1 MLNMQKKLT
10 APFQV
15 LMTLPAT
22 AMGFAL
28 AVQISA
34 LSWILRTRFGFE
46 IDEIGLVWAAG
57 PLAGIFGQVITGII
71 SDKVWFWGGRRRPF
85 ILIGGVLSALSLLA
99 LPNIGVISDRLGLEG
114 IVLVALIVAL
124 TLDISINVGFNPT
137 RSLIADVTPEGDPR
151 TRGYTWMQT
160 VSGSFGVLAYFIGA
174 TAGNIFLIYSGAVL
188 VLLFTFIPP
197 FFIEEPRELA
207 AEEGEDGEAAPASTL
222 SGDLL
227 RLGQATLP
235 LWAVL
240 VYDFYV
246 LYLRFA
252 EVERTDYSIE
262 RWTAIATALLVAW
275 VIRPGR
281 KTRTVKG
288 ENVGEFQKIMA
299 AHAFSWIGVQTMFIY
314 MFAFLEVRIPTLD
327 EVGLGQVTSISFL
340 VLNLVAAILPAFVLS
355 PLATKMRRARL
366 HAICV
371 GIMALGYGAGYLVG
385 HDAMIIYAVM
395 AVLGV
400 GWAAIVSLP
409 FAIMSLRINKAR
421 MGLYMGIFN
430 LSVVLPQLVAS
441 LGVGSFLNEVEDKS
455 LAFVIAAISLAISA
469 LLWLSVKPLPESAQD
484 AHSEPDASE
493 GGGH

>member
-1 MLNMQKKLT
+1 MLDMQRKLNRT
-10 APFQV
+10 FQV

-34 LSWILRTRFGFE
+34 LSWILRTKFHFE

-85 ILIGGVLSALSLLA
+85 ILIGGGLSAVSLLA
-99 LPNIGVISDRLGLEG
+99 LPNIGVISSGLGLEG
-114 IVLVALIVAL
+114 IVLVALVVAL
-124 TLDISINVGFNPT
+124 TLDLSINVGFNPT
-137 RSLIADVTPEGDPR
+137 RSLIADVTPEGDAR

-160 VSGSFGVLAYFIGA
+160 VSGSFGVLAYFVGA
-174 TAGNIFLIYSGAVL
+174 TAGNVFLIYSGALL
-188 VLLFTFIPP
+188 VLAFTLIPP
-197 FFIEEPRELA
+197 FFIEEPKDLA
-207 AEEGEDGEAAPASTL
+207 AEEAGEAVASD
-222 SGDLL
+222 GVMADLK
-227 RLGQATLP
+227 RLAVATMP

-240 VYDFYV
+240 VYDFYA
-246 LYLRFA
+246 LYLRLA
-252 EVERTDYSIE
+252 DVERTDFAAE
-262 RWTAIATALLVAW
+262 RWMAIATALLIAW

-281 KTRTVKG
+281 KTATVLG
-288 ENVGEFQKIMA
+288 ENIGEFQKIMA

-327 EVGLGQVTSISFL
+327 GDGLGQTTSIAFL
-340 VLNLVAAILPAFVLS
+340 ILNAVAAILPALVLL
-355 PLATKMRRARL
+355 PLAKRIRRARL

-371 GIMALGYGAGYLVG
+371 GVMAAGYGAGYLFG
-385 HDAMIIYAVM
+385 HSAPAVYAVM

-409 FAIMSLRINKAR
+409 FAIMSLRISKTR

-441 LGVGSFLNEVEDKS
+441 LGVGSFLDQVEDKS
-455 LAFVIAAISLAISA
+455 LAFVIAGISLAISA
-469 LLWLSVKPLPESAQD
+469 LIWLTVKPLPAQPESDEDGGAVE
-484 AHSEPDASE
+484 AAP
-493 GGGH
+493 GGH